1 MNQKSNKML
10 AAEISTR
17 NRIVN
22 YAPVASTR
30 GDKVKIYRYGFD
42 RISTEYHNLLESE
55 QHPLRKAVIRYEWA
69 RFILTHLE
77 EYAGD
82 RELLKRSANA
92 LAVTAYLDAKHILT
106 EAEERLRKVRE
117 RLHRAEKRAGINRKE
132 QTSQTSKGLTAQQ
145 KQEIDG
151 LRYDLKLCCKHQNDM
166 LAICPDRMFISI
178 KRLAEN
184 VSGNNK

>member
-17 NRIVN
+17 NRIVH

-42 RISTEYHNLLESE
+42 RISTEYQNLLESE

-69 RFILTHLE
+69 RFILAHLD

-82 RELLKRSANA
+82 RELLKHSANA
-92 LAVTAYLDAKHILT
+92 LAATAYLDAKHILS
-106 EAEERLRKVRE
+106 ESEDRLRKVRE
-117 RLHRAEKRAGINRKE
+117 RLHRAEKRAGISRKE
-132 QTSQTSKGLTAQQ
+132 QTSQTSKGLTAKQ
-145 KQEIDG
+145 KQEIDD
-151 LRYDLKLCCKHQNDM
+151 LRYDMKLCCKHQNEM
-166 LAICPDRMFISI
+166 LSICPDRMFMSI
-178 KRLAEN
+178 KKLAEN
-184 VSGNNK
+184 VNGNSK